1 MCDRKL
7 TTGQCVLVYTFD
19 NNPNVCTGNKGHQA
33 EAMRPRVRKQKA
45 VFYIRGLHRKRLY

>member
-33 EAMRPRVRKQKA
+33 EAKRPRVRKQK
-45 VFYIRGLHRKRLY
+45 VVSYIRGLHRKRLY